1 MAPSDGLQ
9 SGDMDS
15 YQRALDY
22 LYSFINFEHKV
33 LDRYQASKID
43 ADRPRRLL
51 SLLGDPHRQY
61 PSIHIAGTKGKG
73 SVAAMCATA
82 LCAAGLRVG
91 LYTSPHL
98 REFRERIRVIGPED
112 ADGRIPEEAFVTQ
125 MDRVREHLDEVP
137 GITWFE
143 IVTAIA
149 FMYFADAGVDVVV
162 AEVGLGGRLDATNV
176 LLPEVSV
183 ITSLSLDHTQLLGD
197 TLAQIAYEKGGIIKP
212 GVPVVTAM
220 QKPEALKTL
229 EQIAAERDS
238 PLTVVGRDW
247 QYQVSRESKSGH
259 VEQRLIVENDRA
271 PDLIPRGSEFTVALS
286 GAHQLENAAVA
297 LATLEAVHGCFPGLD
312 IHALRVGLSTVR
324 WDGRLQV
331 LQQGMDCPTVLV
343 DCAHNDDSAARLVS
357 AVTADFDYRRLI
369 LIFGAPEDKNVAG
382 MLSRLLPIADRI
394 IMTTSN
400 HPRSATPEQLVA
412 MAADMGREASMTH
425 SVAEALDQALGEA
438 RPGDLVVAAGSIIVI
453 GDLLNHWDTLQS
465 DTTTNHG

>member
-1 MAPSDGLQ
+1 
-9 SGDMDS
+9 MDS
-15 YQRALDY
+15 YQRAIDY
-22 LYSFINFEHKV
+22 LYSFINFEHKA
-33 LDRYQASKID
+33 LDRYQVSKID
-43 ADRPRRLL
+43 VDRPRRLL
-51 SLLGDPHRQY
+51 SLLGDPHQRY

-73 SVAAMCATA
+73 SAAAMCATA
-82 LCAAGLRVG
+82 LRAAGLRVG

-98 REFRERIRVIGPED
+98 REFRERIRVLSAED
-112 ADGRIPEEAFVTQ
+112 ADGRISEEAFVTQ
-125 MDRVREHLDEVP
+125 MDRIREHIDEVP

-149 FMYFADAGVDVVV
+149 FLYFAEVEVDVVV

-212 GVPVVTAM
+212 GIPVITAM
-220 QKPEALKTL
+220 QKPEALEML
-229 EQIAAERDS
+229 EQIAAERNA

-247 QYQVSRESKSGH
+247 RYRVSREGESGH
-259 VEQRLIVENDRA
+259 VQQRLIVENDHNTG
-271 PDLIPRGSEFTVALS
+271 LIPQGSGFTVALS

-297 LATLEAVHGCFPGLD
+297 LATLETVHGCFPTLD
-312 IHALRVGLSTVR
+312 LHALRAGLSAVR
-324 WDGRLQV
+324 WDGRMQI
-331 LQQGMDCPTVLV
+331 LQQGAERPTVLV
-343 DCAHNDDSAARLVS
+343 DCAHNDDSAARLVN

-382 MLSRLLPIADRI
+382 MLARLLPIADRV

-412 MAADMGREASMTH
+412 MAAELGREVSATH
-425 SVAEALDQALGEA
+425 SVVEALERALDEA
-438 RPGDLVVAAGSIIVI
+438 KPGDLIVAAGSIIVI